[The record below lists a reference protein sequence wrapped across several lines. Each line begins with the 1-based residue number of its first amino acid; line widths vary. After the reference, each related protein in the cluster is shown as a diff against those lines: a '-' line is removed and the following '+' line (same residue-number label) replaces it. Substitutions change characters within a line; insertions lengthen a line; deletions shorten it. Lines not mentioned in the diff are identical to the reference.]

1 VTRTPTGRSALL
13 GVALIMLAYVSA
25 ATAAPPNP
33 TRPNDRGGTLGVG
46 ATAATATRGGILGVG
61 VSAGTAIHVRPN
73 DRGGILGVRE

>member
-33 TRPNDRGGTLGVG
+33 TRPNDRGG
-46 ATAATATRGGILGVG
+46 ILGVG